1 MAFHTIYQIITRWHK
16 SLLLLDHPL
25 PCSPR
30 IKAVKMPFIV
40 RRGRC
45 KKGGNDIWYRLS
57 CIFEGNDN
65 NEIKDTRTIHV
76 SYNNSIPSFS

>member
-1 MAFHTIYQIITRWHK
+1 
-16 SLLLLDHPL
+16 
-25 PCSPR
+25 
-30 IKAVKMPFIV
+30 MPFIV
-40 RRGRC
+40 RRGRY

-76 SYNNSIPSFS
+76 SNNNSIPSFS